1 LYSVPEENHYT
12 LYDDATLERMKHYFK
27 QRDQDELLRYIKAH
41 GLRRHIDI
49 LEENGSA

>member
-1 LYSVPEENHYT
+1 MREEKRYP
-12 LYDDATLERMKHYFK
+12 LYDDATLERMMNYFK
-27 QRDQDELLRYIKAH
+27 QHDNDELLRYIKAN